1 MPAFL
6 SQFLGQL
13 KNIWIQLNPSQRFNV
28 GAVLLATVVGMG
40 ALVWFGSRPDYRA
53 FSDYPEDEF
62 TSVTQALERSGIEW
76 KQGNG
81 NVILINGSQYDDAL
95 KALASQ
101 GLTHAGAGAK
111 DQFDL
116 ASTMGPTKVMDF
128 ILEQK
133 RVAQITRDLRKL
145 KGVSYASLH
154 FHAGRSSRFLR
165 RDKQNRSRASVMLA
179 VRDANRFRSI
189 ASDAVALV
197 ADALDIPHERVTV
210 ISKDGGQFNM
220 DSGGGLGGGSHQ
232 DLMRL
237 ELERSELL
245 TAASQFKLNEIFG
258 LDMAKVT
265 VHVSIDNKIQSSEEI
280 LTPPEKL
287 LKRESGSKEKSTNGS
302 TSASGDPGVGSTL
315 TGSGVSRGSGG
326 GTQNEMT
333 NSTSDKEYMTE
344 VGRKK
349 VVQLSPDIK
358 QISVGLAIDPS
369 IQSKQAEII
378 DLIKGMIGW
387 SSDRD
392 PAITALVAEMPKP
405 EAYVEETMDMGGM
418 FSLYGPMVAQ
428 VFSVLL
434 VLFFLRGVLRR
445 SKIPA
450 VAIDRGGVE
459 TEHEESDPRREVKKL
474 RKEIEKVV
482 ASDPGSVS
490 RLLESWLMDSKVKS

>member
-6 SQFLGQL
+6 SQFLSQL
-13 KNIWIQLNPSQRFNV
+13 KNIWVQLNPSQRLNV

-53 FSDYPEDEF
+53 FSDYPEDEH

-76 KQGNG
+76 KQGQG

-101 GLTHAGAGAK
+101 GLTSASMGGK
-111 DQFDL
+111 DNFDV
-116 ASTMGPTKVMDF
+116 SSMMGPTKVMDF

-133 RVAQITRDLRKL
+133 RVGQITRDLRKMS
-145 KGVSYASLH
+145 GVSYASLH

-165 RDKQNRSRASVMLA
+165 GDKHNRSRASVMLA
-179 VRDANRFRSI
+179 VRDVNRFRSI
-189 ASDAVALV
+189 ARDAVALV

-220 DSGGGLGGGSHQ
+220 DSGGGMGGGSHQ

-258 LDMAKVT
+258 QDMAKVT
-265 VHVSIDNKIQSSEEI
+265 VHVTIDNKIQSSEEI
-280 LTPPEKL
+280 MTPTEKL
-287 LKRESGSKEKSTNGS
+287 LKRESGSKEKSSNGTNS
-302 TSASGDPGVGSTL
+302 SLGDPGVGSTL
-315 TGSGVSRGSGG
+315 SGAGLGG
-326 GTQNEMT
+326 GSAGGSQNEMS

-369 IQSKQAEII
+369 IQSQQAEII

-387 SSDRD
+387 SSERD
-392 PAITALVAEMPKP
+392 PAVTALVATMPKP
-405 EAYVEETMDMGGM
+405 ETYVEESMDVGGI
-418 FSLYGPMVAQ
+418 FALYGPMLAQ
-428 VFSVLL
+428 VFSVIL
-434 VLFFLRGVLRR
+434 VLFFLRGVLKRTKVHTV
-445 SKIPA
+445 SIE
-450 VAIDRGGVE
+450 RGHSE
-459 TEHEESDPRREVKKL
+459 PEPEEMDPRREVKKL